1 MVIRSSPFHS
11 RLELASEPSAVRW
24 ARLHAQ
30 GVFATWEVPAGAAGD
45 ALLVVSELV
54 TNAVRHAGPLPV
66 SAEPAVAGPV
76 RACALFLQRM
86 PDHLLICV
94 YDQDRRPP
102 VLQETS
108 EDGESGRGLRLVEE
122 LSAAWGYA
130 YPDPSVGK
138 AVWARVV
145 TVAENAAAQVP
156 MPSSPARRAS
166 PRARGW
172 LSRCSH
178 VTPPVR
184 VRTAVGM

>member
-11 RLELASEPSAVRW
+11 RLELASQPSAVRW

-30 GVFATWEVPAGAAGD
+30 DVFAAWEVPAGVAGD

-54 TNAVRHAGPLPV
+54 ANAVRHAGPLPT
-66 SAEPAVAGPV
+66 STGPGVAGPV

-102 VLQETS
+102 VLRELS
-108 EDGESGRGLRLVEE
+108 EDGESGRSLHLVEE
-122 LSAAWGYA
+122 LAAAWGYA
-130 YPDPSVGK
+130 YPNPSVGK
-138 AVWARVV
+138 AVWARVA
-145 TVAENAAAQVP
+145 TVADSAAPQVLK
-156 MPSSPARRAS
+156 PSSLARRVS

-172 LSRCSH
+172 LSRCSA
-178 VTPPVR
+178 VTAPVPVR
-184 VRTAVGM
+184 AVVGA